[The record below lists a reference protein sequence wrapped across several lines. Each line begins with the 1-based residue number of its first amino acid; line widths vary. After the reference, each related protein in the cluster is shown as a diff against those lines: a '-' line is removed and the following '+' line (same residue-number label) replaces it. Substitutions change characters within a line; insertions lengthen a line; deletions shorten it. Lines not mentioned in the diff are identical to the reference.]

1 MKEVVIVGGT
11 RTAIGDFGG
20 SLKDIQPLDLAQHV
34 IKDVLTRATAQ
45 PNQIDK
51 TIFGCCFAPTEQN
64 ITRSAAFK
72 AGIPEEV
79 PGFTVN
85 GTCGSSIQAIISG
98 TQSILCGE
106 SDAIL
111 AGGVESM
118 SNAPYLLPR
127 ARQGLRMGHATLYDH
142 MFLDGLEDAYD
153 KGRLMG
159 VFAEQCAD
167 KYGFTREAQDAFA
180 TASVQRA
187 KAATASGAFATEI
200 TPVTVKGRAGEV
212 VVSIDEGPGKVKLD
226 KIPTLK
232 PAFKKDGTI
241 TAANASQICDGASGV
256 MVVSER
262 GLKTLGVQPLARVH
276 HMSLMGHDPV
286 IMLEA
291 PVPATAAALKKAGA
305 THYLVPV
312 TDAGHG
318 IPVGPELAGRIQKF
332 WDLYLRDQK
341 AEIATTAIAP

>member
-34 IKDVLTRATAQ
+34 IKDVLTRATTQ

-118 SNAPYLLPR
+118 SRAPYALPKPE
-127 ARQGLRMGHATLYDH
+127 QLVGNLT
-142 MFLDGLEDAYD
+142 AYD
-153 KGRLMG
+153 TSLGWRFTNPRLESTHGAEPMG
-159 VFAEQCAD
+159 VTAENIAEMTGITRQAQDEFALISHQRAVAAIDTGKFAEESLPVPIPQRKGD
-167 KYGFTREAQDAFA
+167 PILFT
-180 TASVQRA
+180 T
-187 KAATASGAFATEI
+187 
-200 TPVTVKGRAGEV
+200 
-212 VVSIDEGPGKVKLD
+212 DERPRRDTSLESLSR
-226 KIPTLK
+226 LK
-232 PAFKKDGTI
+232 PAFKKDGTV
-241 TAANASQICDGASGV
+241 TAGNSSGLNDG
-256 MVVSER
+256 
-262 GLKTLGVQPLARVH
+262 
-276 HMSLMGHDPV
+276 
-286 IMLEA
+286 
-291 PVPATAAALKKAGA
+291 AAALLVMREDTAAKLGYTPMARFCRRCA
-305 THYLVPV
+305 AHY
-312 TDAGHG
+312 GHRSHTGYAKSPAASG
-318 IPVGPELAGRIQKF
+318 INHQ
-332 WDLYLRDQK
+332 
-341 AEIATTAIAP
+341 